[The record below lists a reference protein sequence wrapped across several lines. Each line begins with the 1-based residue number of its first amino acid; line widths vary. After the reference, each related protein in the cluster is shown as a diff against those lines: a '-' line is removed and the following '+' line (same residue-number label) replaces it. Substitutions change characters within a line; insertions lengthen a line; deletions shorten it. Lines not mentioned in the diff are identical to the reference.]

1 MIISRSRLIK
11 IILIAMLVMGIV
23 PPAMDWDKAYA
34 VSDSDVITSTAAM
47 EQFLLSAMNER
58 RGTVQFVYK
67 GKTKNLKASI
77 KQVLASALEKDPY
90 MNYTIESYG
99 YSYKGSSSTAEV
111 TMKFKYRETA
121 KQTAYVDQQ
130 VKAIL
135 KKIITPGMNDHEK
148 VKAIHDWVVLNLKY
162 DTTLTKYTAYEGL
175 KYGSAVCQGYSLLTY
190 KLLKEAGIS
199 NLIVEGTA
207 FSTQDDGSQIG
218 QLHAWNL
225 VKLSGKWYH
234 LDTTWDDP
242 VPDVKGEISTSYYL
256 LSDEQI
262 GRDHKWTKSYP
273 KAVTLYR
280 DTLSQL
286 IAKGGVKAAAYEQ
299 LAEELN
305 YHLYDPE
312 HLVTTSRELNEQVR
326 EAMAE
331 GSNVLVFRFQ
341 GSEAELRSV
350 LQDVYQLGIKSL
362 TYQHQAFEDTEDL
375 RVQVKWS

>member
-11 IILIAMLVMGIV
+11 IILIGMLVIGIV

-34 VSDSDVITSTAAM
+34 VSDSDVITSTTAM

-67 GKTKNLKASI
+67 GKTKNLKANI
-77 KQVLASALEKDPY
+77 KQALTDALEKDPY

-99 YSYKGSSSTAEV
+99 YSYKGSSSSAEV

-121 KQTAYVDQQ
+121 KQTAFVNQQ

-135 KKIITPGMNDHEK
+135 KEIITPGMSDHEK
-148 VKAIHDWVVLNLKY
+148 VKVIHDWVVLNLKY

-175 KYGSAVCQGYSLLTY
+175 KSGSAVCQGYSLLTY
-190 KLLKEAGIS
+190 KLLKEAGIH
-199 NLIVEGTA
+199 NVIVEGTA
-207 FSTQDDGSQIG
+207 FSTQADGSQSS

-242 VPDVKGEISTSYYL
+242 VPDVKGEVSTAYYL

-262 GRDHKWTKSYP
+262 GRDHQWTKSYS
-273 KAVTLYR
+273 KATSLYR
-280 DTLSQL
+280 DTLSGL
-286 IAKGGVKAAAYEQ
+286 IAKGGAKAPAYEQ

-305 YHLYDPE
+305 YHLYDSE
-312 HLVTTSRELNEQVR
+312 QLVTTSKELNAQVR
-326 EAMAE
+326 NAMKK
-331 GSNVLVFRFQ
+331 GSNVLVFRFS
-341 GSEAELRSV
+341 GSEAELRNV
-350 LQDVYQLGIKSL
+350 LQDVYQLGVKSL
-362 TYQHQAFEDTEDL
+362 SYQHQSFEDTGDL
-375 RVQVKWS
+375 KVQVKWS